1 MLLDKEKMLWD
12 RENMLWGKTNM
23 LQNKEMLQDNKEMM
37 LRQNGRML
45 RDKERILGGFFLICV
60 AKIQSTS
67 SYYCLLEICI
77 LSLCDK
83 MFRKFLNKSVKY
95 ILVNIL

>member
-1 MLLDKEKMLWD
+1 MLLDKEKILWD

-45 RDKERILGGFFLICV
+45 RDKDTWRLLSYLCGKNTVYYSILLPVGNLYF
-60 AKIQSTS
+60 K
-67 SYYCLLEICI
+67 
-77 LSLCDK
+77 SL
-83 MFRKFLNKSVKY
+83 
-95 ILVNIL
+95 